1 MRAPFPVFNPDI
13 LSVMDDVRPLIPGRH
28 CFLHPVLDHA
38 ALVMERQIFKQ
49 VLPLRFT
56 EGYGLNGLKHIR
68 LFQV

>member
-1 MRAPFPVFNPDI
+1 
-13 LSVMDDVRPLIPGRH
+13 MDDVRPLIPGRH
-28 CFLHPVLDHA
+28 CFLHPVLDQA